1 MSTVELLLSL
11 TEAQKQG
18 LRNMLSV
25 DNTKWFPFLEV
36 TRYPY
41 KDASKKQVELRWIN
55 DLNEVDILA
64 SIYVFSTALI
74 EIDIQ
79 EKYKHLLYKCAISDN
94 SVTMPTEIKDI
105 VKP

>member
-1 MSTVELLLSL
+1 MSTIELLLSL

-25 DNTKWFPFLEV
+25 DNTNWIPFLEV

-41 KDASKKQVELRWIN
+41 QDASKKKVELRWVH

-64 SIYVFSTALI
+64 SIYVFSTALL

-79 EKYKHLLYKCAISDN
+79 EKYKHILYKASN
-94 SVTMPTEIKDI
+94 
-105 VKP
+105 